1 MLDLFAIARG
11 NANAVQAAFESV
23 IADMPPERAAL
34 VRDFAN
40 WVEAKALISI
50 NVKLFVIVE
59 FLNGGRYQNIYE
71 WAQEQSRLSG
81 RPAEDALRERL
92 HEHYEKRTA
101 FDRAFVNGERF
112 RYGALN
118 GGSAGLP
125 EYDPYCVVLARNSE
139 TSLVNIACLPGD
151 SLKICF
157 EADGSFDPTA
167 VQSRT
172 APHTHRHLMAARERA
187 GEVPL
192 VDKHEWHGL
201 VASPGRYFEVVFIGD
216 VFLRTIDCVRVAK
229 TENERMWDMAFA
241 SFGRKL
247 GDAGRALVDDFV
259 QLRRGV
265 EDGRIRVEVV
275 T

>member
-11 NANAVQAAFESV
+11 NANAVHAAFESV
-23 IADMPPERAAL
+23 IAGMPPERAAL
-34 VRDFAN
+34 VRDFAT
-40 WVEAKALISI
+40 WVEAEALISI

-125 EYDPYCVVLARNSE
+125 EYDPYCVVLTRNSE
-139 TSLVNIACLPGD
+139 TSLGDIACLPGD
-151 SLKICF
+151 SLKICLG
-157 EADGSFDPTA
+157 ADGSFDPTA

-187 GEVPL
+187 NEVSL
-192 VDKHEWHGL
+192 ADKHEWPRL

-216 VFLRTIDCVRVAK
+216 VSLNTIECIRVPK
-229 TENERMWDMAFA
+229 TEHDRMRDMAFA

-247 GDAGRALVDDFV
+247 CDAERALVHDFV
-259 QLRRGV
+259 QMCRGV
-265 EDGRIRVEVV
+265 VDGRMQVEVV